1 MIEKVLFLATLNKV
15 LIDYFSEP
23 IKQKYPNLDLWW
35 LLYVAGLTG
44 LAMGLFSE
52 LNLFPTLFPNVIVG
66 RVMTSILVG
75 GGSSLIH
82 KLFEGGVGALRS
94 IVAKNWEQAAAY
106 GDYREN
112 DNVTVQ
118 FVTRNENEPIS

>member
-15 LIDYFSEP
+15 LVDYFSEP
-23 IKQKYPNLDLWW
+23 AKRKFPTHDFWW

-44 LAMGLFSE
+44 LVMGWFSQ
-52 LNLFPTLFPNVIVG
+52 LNLFPELFPDVIVG

-94 IVAKNWEQAAAY
+94 ITVKNWEQAAAY
-106 GDYREN
+106 GDYQ

-118 FVTRNENEPIS
+118 VVTKEDNEPIS